1 MLYLLKTIPSSPQ
14 AFSMANIDPK
24 SVRPGKIK
32 HERLDPEWE
41 EIARHTFAVVGHL
54 VKPTYEQW
62 ELDFLRDKSP
72 EQELFL
78 WLVISDAFEVA
89 LAEHPDLDQ
98 KAILGDLIRIS
109 AGGPSQYGLKEVY
122 LAAGREYQ
130 GGQG

>member
-1 MLYLLKTIPSSPQ
+1 MLYLLKTTCPS
-14 AFSMANIDPK
+14 AKTCFMANIDPNK
-24 SVRPGKIK
+24 VRPGNIK
-32 HERLDPEWE
+32 HEGLDPKWE

-89 LAEHPDLDQ
+89 VAEHPDFDE
-98 KAILGDLIRIS
+98 KAVLGDLIRIS
-109 AGGPSQYGLKEVY
+109 AGGPSQYGLKEIY

-130 GGQG
+130 GEEG